1 MSKSDSNACWRVTE
15 DADKATKEAADGVSS
30 DKKDL
35 PPCLRKEIRHSL
47 SVVRQA
53 KNKELKNRWTAT
65 WAKSPRCIRL
75 RFKDILI
82 PHSQKFL
89 KYISNGKISRK
100 AASTIFQLRVGHA
113 PLNDYLYRFKK
124 ADSPQCP
131 ACGHPKETPEHYL
144 LQCPSYDYERW
155 PILNL
160 LGGRLPQLMKL
171 LSSPKMLLPLAN
183 YMEATERFETE
194 MQQGSSE

>member
-1 MSKSDSNACWRVTE
+1 MCARCLDDGNNFDTCTFHYSDYFSFWRRSRWRTENAQGRGPRLTPRSVT
-15 DADKATKEAADGVSS
+15 TT
-30 DKKDL
+30 L
-35 PPCLRKEIRHSL
+35 
-47 SVVRQA
+47 
-53 KNKELKNRWTAT
+53 AT

-75 RFKDILI
+75 RFKDVLI

-100 AASTIFQLRVGHA
+100 AASTIFQLRVGHT

-124 ADSPQCP
+124 VDSPQCP

-144 LQCPSYDYERW
+144 LQCPSYDHERW

-160 LGGRLPQLMKL
+160 SGGRLPQLTKL
-171 LSSPKMLLPLAN
+171 LSSPKMLVPLAN
-183 YMEATERFETE
+183 YMEATERFEME
-194 MQQGSSE
+194 MRQGSSE